1 MTDVGETSSPAAAQR
16 WLDAEETDAWL
27 QFSEIVIRMTSA
39 LDTQLQNDADLSFY
53 EYMVLAMLSEQSER
67 TLGMGSLA
75 RLTSGSLSRLSH
87 VVKRLE
93 REGYVVREASPHDR
107 RHTNAVLTDAGM
119 AKIIESAPGHVE
131 HVRHLVFDALTREQ
145 VSALSEISAT
155 IKSRIDPTG
164 RSNLSDASPRP
175 WRDLADRT

>member
-1 MTDVGETSSPAAAQR
+1 MIDAPGTPTTASEPH
-16 WLDAEETDAWL
+16 WLDPDETETWL

-53 EYMVLAMLSEQSER
+53 EYMVLAMLSEQPER

-107 RHTNAVLTDAGM
+107 RHTNAILTDAGM
-119 AKIIESAPGHVE
+119 AKIVESAPGHVA
-131 HVRHLVFDALTREQ
+131 HVRRLVFDALSREQ
-145 VSALSEISAT
+145 VHALREISST
-155 IKSRIDPTG
+155 IKAQIDPTG
-164 RSNLSDASPRP
+164 ACNLTDGAPRP
-175 WRDLADRT
+175 

>member
-1 MTDVGETSSPAAAQR
+1 MDDLRGTPSDTSDPR
-16 WLDAEETDAWL
+16 WLDARETEAWL

-39 LDTQLQNDADLSFY
+39 LDTQLQNDTDLSFY
-53 EYMVLAMLSEQSER
+53 EYMVLAMLSEQPER

-107 RHTNAVLTDAGM
+107 RHTNAILTDSGM
-119 AKIIESAPGHVE
+119 DKIVESAPGHVA
-131 HVRHLVFDALTREQ
+131 HVRHLIFDALSSEQ
-145 VSALSEISAT
+145 VDSLREISSI

-164 RSNLSDASPRP
+164 FCNLTDNAPRP
-175 WRDLADRT
+175 

>member
-1 MTDVGETSSPAAAQR
+1 MTDVRETPNPANEPR
-16 WLDAEETDAWL
+16 WLDPEETETWL

-53 EYMVLAMLSEQSER
+53 EYMVLAMLSEQPEH

-93 REGYVVREASPHDR
+93 REGYVVREASAHDR
-107 RHTNAVLTDAGM
+107 RHTNAILTSSGL
-119 AKIIESAPGHVE
+119 AKIVESAPGHVAQ
-131 HVRHLVFDALTREQ
+131 VRHLVFDALSREQ
-145 VSALSEISAT
+145 ICALREISAT
-155 IKSRIDPTG
+155 IKSQIDPTG
-164 RSNLSDASPRP
+164 ACNLTDGAPRP
-175 WRDLADRT
+175 